1 MIMPSSK
8 KTTGNLIWLL
18 LVCSAVLIAPK
29 FLFSQT
35 ESLTVELQ
43 TRTGHNC
50 DDAEFFGGVKSKTGL
65 PNYVRFA
72 HSKYFASTAQANTLV
87 STGVLQKPFV
97 VLRIDPCTRSDE
109 TIEITALSIASQGK
123 SLLRTPAELDF
134 ECTNCD
140 LKRTDSG
147 TIVVTVR
154 GADSQ
159 LVLKNADESF
169 FSSTNSSL
177 ELYSMLQIAAYFG
190 FSLSLGWLLLILM
203 GKSSLLLALIISNAA
218 ALISFFILYKK
229 RFSLGFN
236 LPFGDDIFESGVAL
250 MHYAKYSR
258 YTDLVLYLVPL
269 LASLVVFCGLLWWKR
284 NRKS

>member
-18 LVCSAVLIAPK
+18 LACSAVLIAPK

-35 ESLTVELQ
+35 ESLTIELQ
-43 TRTGHNC
+43 TRKGHNC
-50 DDAEFFGGVKSKTGL
+50 DEAEFFGGVKTKTGL

-72 HSKYFASTAQANTLV
+72 HSKYSVSTSQANTLV
-87 STGVLQKPFV
+87 STGVLQKPFA

-109 TIEITALSIASQGK
+109 TIEITGLTLTTQAK
-123 SLLRTPAELDF
+123 SLQQGLQELDF

-147 TIVVTVR
+147 TVVVTVTS
-154 GADSQ
+154 ADSQ
-159 LVLKNADESF
+159 LVLKNFDESF
-169 FSSTNSSL
+169 FSNTSHSL
-177 ELYSMLQIAAYFG
+177 ELYSKLQIAAFFG
-190 FSLSLGWLLLILM
+190 FALSLGGLVLILTE
-203 GKSSLLLALIISNAA
+203 KSWLAQALIISNAI

-258 YTDLVLYLVPL
+258 YTDLVLYVVPL
-269 LASLVVFCGLLWWKR
+269 LASLVVFCGILWWKR
-284 NRKS
+284 NSKS